1 MVVKLTV
8 VIPAFNEGGYLGHTA
23 RETAAALAPAFGD
36 QLELILVDDGSRDDT
51 REVALDAARAIP
63 GCSVV
68 SYPANV
74 GKGYAMRCGFE
85 RARGAIVAFLD
96 ADGEI
101 RPEEVVRLVEALD
114 AEGADVV
121 VGRKVMA
128 GPRPWHRRIMRW
140 GVRWI
145 GRTAFGLAIT
155 DPQTG
160 IKVVRRERVGT
171 VLGRCREQGYLFDL
185 ELLAAARRSG
195 ARLSEVDVNVR
206 TVRPNRIPTSA
217 TWRHLSA
224 VSALWWRSR
233 RSRPLRHEDG
243 AHALEPHAG
252 MGPAREVDPVPR
264 VAGGR
269 LVSHPARV
277 YALLSSTEE
286 PGP

>member
-1 MVVKLTV
+1 MVKLTV

-36 QLELILVDDGSRDDT
+36 QLELILVDDGSLDDT

-74 GKGYAMRCGFE
+74 GKGYAMRRGFE

-101 RPEEVVRLVEALD
+101 RPEAIIRLVETLD
-114 AEGADVV
+114 TQRADVV

-160 IKVVRRERVGT
+160 IKVVHRQRIGA

-195 ARLSEVDVNVR
+195 ARLSEVDVDVH

-217 TWRHLSA
+217 TWRHLAA

-233 RSRPLRHEDG
+233 RVEPVLNEDG
-243 AHALEPHAG
+243 AHALDALAG
-252 MGPAREVDPVPR
+252 AAPARDLDAVPR

-286 PGP
+286 PAP